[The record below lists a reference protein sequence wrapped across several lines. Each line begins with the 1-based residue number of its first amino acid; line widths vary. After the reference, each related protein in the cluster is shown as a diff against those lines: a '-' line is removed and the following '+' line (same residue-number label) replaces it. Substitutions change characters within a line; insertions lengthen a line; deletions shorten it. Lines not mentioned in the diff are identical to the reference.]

1 MERKH
6 FYIILGVAFLGL
18 LISYT
23 VANNQLL
30 SPKSSEHSMKLASN
44 LEQLIQVYNT
54 GGNVLDEA
62 EKNGIPYKDGMVRV
76 IIQLEDEKTSIPSG
90 YNIKVEYRSGS
101 FVQAWVPLANLNEM
115 SQASGVKYI
124 KVPMEPLID

>member
-23 VANNQLL
+23 IANIQFL
-30 SPKSSEHSMKLASN
+30 SPKSAEHPMKLESN

-54 GGNVLDEA
+54 GGDVLDEA
-62 EKNGIPYKDGMVRV
+62 EKNGIRYQDGMVRV
-76 IIQLEDEKTSIPSG
+76 IIELEDDKTSIPRG
-90 YNIKVEYRSGS
+90 FNIKAEYRSGS
-101 FVQAWVPLANLNEM
+101 FVQAWVPIELLHEIG
-115 SQASGVKYI
+115 QAPGVKYI
-124 KVPMEPLID
+124 KAPMEPLID